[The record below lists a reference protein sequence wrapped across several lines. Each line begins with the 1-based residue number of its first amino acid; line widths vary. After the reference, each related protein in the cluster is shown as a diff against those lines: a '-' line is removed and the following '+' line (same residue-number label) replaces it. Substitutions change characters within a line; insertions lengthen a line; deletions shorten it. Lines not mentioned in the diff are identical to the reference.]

1 MHKHTLMSIFGLQSA
16 EFSRVVR
23 GSFSHM
29 STKNINLLVASS
41 TETASTIKNSIEKYR
56 SDVVMHRIDQER
68 DLRQALDSREWHL
81 VISDLELSD
90 FSATHLTTLLRDKK
104 LGVPVILIVGTGAEE
119 IAVSCLES
127 GVDQIIARDDL
138 RMKLLPAMIDS
149 LLRRANEENVRRLIE
164 EELTESRERY
174 LDIFEN
180 TSDLIQCL
188 APDGSFLYT
197 NTTWRQ
203 AMGYTEKEVRS
214 LNLVDVLHPES
225 MSCCQDRFARLKCG
239 ESLTNIEFK
248 FITRSGETIHLSGD
262 CGSIIKNGKTIS
274 TRGIFRDI
282 TETVKA
288 KDALRTSEAR
298 YQALY
303 ENAPDIY
310 STVSTTGEFLSI
322 NHIGAGMLGYE
333 ASELTGESSAK
344 VIHPED
350 QQAVFA
356 YIEKQFRD
364 FTPDSGIE
372 YRKVRKDGTILWV
385 HQRVTL
391 GPLMEEPRLLVVC
404 RDITE
409 KRKLEEQ
416 LVHQATHDALTNLI
430 NRREFEYRLQRM
442 LSSACD
448 SLDHHV
454 LCYLDLDQ
462 FKIIND
468 TCGHNAGDELL
479 RQIASLLEGQLRA
492 RDTLARLGGDE
503 FAVLME
509 HCHIEKARELAN
521 KMRETIEAFRF
532 HWRSRRFSI
541 GVSIGVVPIR
551 KEYTIED
558 VLSLADSACYAA
570 KEQGR
575 NRIYICH
582 EGDHTIA
589 GQVDS
594 MQWVASITEAL
605 ENGQF
610 RLYAQPIQAC
620 CATEKGD
627 RYEILLRLQD
637 GEETIRPAAF
647 LPAAERFNLS
657 MKIDHWVL
665 DHVIE
670 WFETHPGALER
681 LDLCSINLSALSLCD
696 DAFLQHAV
704 TRLKSSAIPPQ
715 KLCFEITETA
725 AISNFA
731 QAMNFIMEMKRIG
744 CHFALDDF
752 GSGLSSF
759 AYLKDL
765 PVDMVKID
773 GAFIR
778 NIANNEIDH
787 AMVKSI
793 CEIVGKMGKQTTAEY
808 VESAEALNILKAIGV
823 DFVQGYHLGM
833 PVPLEQ
839 LLCERDSQNSH
850 VVSIFR

>member
-1 MHKHTLMSIFGLQSA
+1 MSA
-16 EFSRVVR
+16 RNV
-23 GSFSHM
+23 H
-29 STKNINLLVASS
+29 LLVASS
-41 TETASTIKNSIEKYR
+41 PETACTIKNSIEKCR
-56 SDVVMHRIDQER
+56 SDVVMHRIDQEK
-68 DLRQALDSREWHL
+68 DLRHALDSREWHL
-81 VISDLELSD
+81 VISDLELPD
-90 FSATHLTTLLRDKK
+90 FSATHLTALLRDKMP
-104 LGVPVILIVGTGAEE
+104 GVPVILIAGTGAEE

-127 GVDQIIARDDL
+127 GADQIIGRDVL
-138 RMKLLPAMIDS
+138 HMKLLPAMIDA
-149 LLRRANEENVRRLIE
+149 LLRRAAEINVRRQTE
-164 EELTESRERY
+164 AELTESRERY
-174 LDIFEN
+174 HDIFDN

-197 NTTWRQ
+197 NSTWRQ
-203 AMGYTEKEVRS
+203 AMGYTEQEVRS
-214 LNLVDVLHPES
+214 LNLVDILHPES
-225 MSCCQDRFARLKCG
+225 LSCCQERFSRVKRG
-239 ESLTNIEFK
+239 EPLINIEFR
-248 FITRSGETIHLSGD
+248 FITKSGKTIHLSGD
-262 CGSIIKNGKTIS
+262 CGSITKNGETIS
-274 TRGIFRDI
+274 TRGIFKDI

-303 ENAPDIY
+303 ENAPDLY
-310 STVSTTGEFLSI
+310 TTISAAGEVLSI
-322 NHIGAGMLGYE
+322 NHIGANMLGYA
-333 ASELTGESSAK
+333 ASELIGESAAK

-350 QQAVFA
+350 QHAVFA
-356 YIEKQFRD
+356 YVEKQFRD

-372 YRKVRKDGTILWV
+372 YRKVRKDGTVLWV

-391 GPLMEEPRLLVVC
+391 DPLTEVPRLLVVC

-409 KRKLEEQ
+409 KRKLAEQ
-416 LVHQATHDALTNLI
+416 LVHQATHDSLTNLI
-430 NRREFEYRLQRM
+430 NRREFEHRLQRM

-479 RQIASLLEGQLRA
+479 RQIASLLEGQLRS

-509 HCHIEKARELAN
+509 HCHIEKARDLAN
-521 KMRETIEAFRF
+521 KMRETIEGFRF
-532 HWRSRRFSI
+532 HWRARRFSI

-594 MQWVASITEAL
+594 MQWVASITDAL
-605 ENGQF
+605 ENDQF

-620 CATEKGD
+620 CAAEKGD

-637 GEETIRPAAF
+637 GEETIRPSAF

-657 MKIDHWVL
+657 MKIDHWVF

-670 WFETHPGALER
+670 WLETHENALGR

-696 DAFLQHAV
+696 DAFLQHAIA
-704 TRLKSSAIPPQ
+704 RLASSVIPPR

-725 AISNFA
+725 AISNFT
-731 QAMNFIMEMKRIG
+731 QAMTFMMEMKRIG

-778 NIANNEIDH
+778 NIANNQIDH

-793 CEIVGKMGKQTTAEY
+793 CDIVGKMGKQTTAEY
-808 VESAEALNILKAIGV
+808 VESAEALTILKAIGV
-823 DFVQGYHLGM
+823 DFVQGHHLGR

-839 LLCERDSQNSH
+839 FSCARDSQDNR
-850 VVSIFR
+850 VVSLFR

>member
-1 MHKHTLMSIFGLQSA
+1 
-16 EFSRVVR
+16 
-23 GSFSHM
+23 M
-29 STKNINLLVASS
+29 STKNVNLLI
-41 TETASTIKNSIEKYR
+41 ASTPDTAGAIKRSIEKFR
-56 SDVVMHRIDQER
+56 SDVVIHRIDRITE
-68 DLRQALDSREWHL
+68 LHHAVDSREWHL
-81 VISDLELSD
+81 IISDLELSD
-90 FSATHLTTLLRDKK
+90 FSTTELTNLLRDKN
-104 LGVPVILIVGTGAEE
+104 LGIPVILIASVDAKE
-119 IAVSCLES
+119 IAVGHLES

-138 RMKLLPAMIDS
+138 HMKILPAMMDT
-149 LLRRANEENVRRLIE
+149 LLRRAEKEKVRRQVE
-164 EELTESRERY
+164 DELSESRERY

-197 NTTWRQ
+197 NATWRKT
-203 AMGYTEKEVRS
+203 MGYTEQEVRS
-214 LNLVDVLHPES
+214 LNLLDVLHPDS
-225 MSCCQDRFARLKCG
+225 MSCCQDRFVRLKRG
-239 ESLTNIEFK
+239 EALANIEFRFLTK
-248 FITRSGETIHLSGD
+248 FGETVHLSGD
-262 CGSIIKNGKTIS
+262 CGSIIKNGEAIS

-282 TETVKA
+282 TETIKA

-310 STVSTTGEFLSI
+310 STISATGEFLSI
-322 NHIGAGMLGYE
+322 NQIGASLLGYKP
-333 ASELTGESSAK
+333 SELIRESAAK

-356 YIEKQFRD
+356 YIEKQFRN
-364 FTPDSGIE
+364 FTPDPGIE
-372 YRKVRKDGTILWV
+372 YRKVRKDGTVLWV

-391 GPLMEEPRLLVVC
+391 DPLMGEPRLLVVC

-430 NRREFEYRLQRM
+430 NRREFELRLQRM
-442 LSSACD
+442 LVSASD

-462 FKIIND
+462 FKVIND

-479 RQIASLLEGQLRA
+479 RQIASLLEGQLRS

-503 FAVLME
+503 FAVIME
-509 HCHIEKARELAN
+509 HCRIEKAKELAN
-521 KMRETIEAFRF
+521 KMRETIEGFRF
-532 HWRSRRFSI
+532 CWRSRKFSV

-575 NRIYICH
+575 NRIYICS

-589 GQVDS
+589 DQVDS
-594 MQWVASITEAL
+594 MQWVASINEAL
-605 ENGQF
+605 ETDRF
-610 RLYAQPIQAC
+610 SLYAQPIQAC
-620 CATEKGD
+620 CAADNGD

-637 GEETIRPAAF
+637 GAETIRPAAF

-670 WFETHPGALER
+670 WFETHAGALER

-696 DAFLQHAV
+696 DAFLQHALACL
-704 TRLKSSAIPPQ
+704 RSSAIPPH

-773 GAFIR
+773 GTFIR
-778 NIANNEIDH
+778 NIANNEIDL

-793 CEIVGKMGKQTTAEY
+793 CDIVGKMGKQTTAEY
-808 VESAEALNILKAIGV
+808 VENAETIDLLRTIGV
-823 DFVQGYHLGM
+823 DFVQGYQLGR

-839 LLCERDSQNSH
+839 FSRERDSQSNR